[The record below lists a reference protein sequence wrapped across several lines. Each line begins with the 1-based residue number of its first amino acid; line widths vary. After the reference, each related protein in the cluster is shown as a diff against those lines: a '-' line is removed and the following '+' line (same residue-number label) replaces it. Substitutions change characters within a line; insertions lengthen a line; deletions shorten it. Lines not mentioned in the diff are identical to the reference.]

1 MDENGNAEDP
11 YKLLEPVFSDITA
24 DQLETLVTS
33 ENSGM
38 NDGGA
43 AMMAYARMQFGE
55 MTDFERESYKNALLR
70 YCELDTLAMVMIYE
84 HWKSIVND

>member
-1 MDENGNAEDP
+1 
-11 YKLLEPVFSDITA
+11 
-24 DQLETLVTS
+24 
-33 ENSGM
+33 M

-84 HWKSIVND
+84 HWKSIVNDSSI

>member
-1 MDENGNAEDP
+1 
-11 YKLLEPVFSDITA
+11 
-24 DQLETLVTS
+24 
-33 ENSGM
+33 M

-55 MTDFERESYKNALLR
+55 MTDFERDSYKNALLR

-84 HWKSIVND
+84 HWKSIVNDLF